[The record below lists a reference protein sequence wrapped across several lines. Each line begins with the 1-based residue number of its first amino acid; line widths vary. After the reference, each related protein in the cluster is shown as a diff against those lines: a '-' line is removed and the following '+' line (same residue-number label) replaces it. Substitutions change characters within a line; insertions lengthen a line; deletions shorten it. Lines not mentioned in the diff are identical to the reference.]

1 MLKRA
6 SLVPSQLWALYLN
19 HLMQVHQVYKV
30 HQVRM
35 ARVMTHASH
44 FFDHS
49 NINPYST
56 AILSLKPLFIPHVTL
71 VALPILYS
79 LYPPP
84 YLNHH

>member
-19 HLMQVHQVYKV
+19 HLMQVHQVHKV

-35 ARVMTHASH
+35 AKVTTHASH

-49 NINPYST
+49 HSNPYST
-56 AILSLKPLFIPHVTL
+56 AIISLKPLFIPQVTL
-71 VALPILYS
+71 VVLPIL
-79 LYPPP
+79 
-84 YLNHH
+84 